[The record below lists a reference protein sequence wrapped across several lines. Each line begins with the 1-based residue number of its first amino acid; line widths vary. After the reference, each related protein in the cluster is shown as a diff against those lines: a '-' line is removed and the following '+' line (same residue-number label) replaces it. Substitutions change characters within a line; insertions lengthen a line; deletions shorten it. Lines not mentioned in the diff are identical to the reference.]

1 MLIFIYLKV
10 WSFYLCSDHT
20 PYNEAEI
27 SIKILFYFSRSFKHI
42 CRQPGLVET
51 LKTLTTEGIC
61 DKLTL
66 AFLERLVVMAVKQ
79 DSEMSMSESSDTE
92 AISSPPPYLDLLHD
106 FLSSVPL
113 SQQVADSLTK

>member
-1 MLIFIYLKV
+1 MQWTHLVVKLKFE
-10 WSFYLCSDHT
+10 SNL
-20 PYNEAEI
+20 
-27 SIKILFYFSRSFKHI
+27 ILFTRSFKHI

-51 LKTLTTEGIC
+51 LKTVATEGIC